1 MFTNDRD
8 KKLLAQRK
16 KSAEPDSDVQSF
28 EDYKRNQDENNFL
41 GTGIPGKYLDKI
53 GAGASKV
60 GDVFKDLWYEITTS
74 RPQKWEDAQ
83 KKKEQ

>member
-16 KSAEPDSDVQSF
+16 KPAESDVQSY
-28 EDYKRNQDENNFL
+28 EDYKRKQDEESYL
-41 GTGIPGKYLDKI
+41 GTGIPGKYLDKL
-53 GAGASKV
+53 GSGASKV

-74 RPQKWEDAQ
+74 RPQKWKDAQ